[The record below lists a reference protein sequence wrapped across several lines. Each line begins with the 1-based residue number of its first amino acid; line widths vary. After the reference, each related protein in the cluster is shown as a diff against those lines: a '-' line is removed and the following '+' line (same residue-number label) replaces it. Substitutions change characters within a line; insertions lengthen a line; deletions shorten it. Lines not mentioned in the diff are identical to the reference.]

1 MTSMLRRTVH
11 SFVIGGCILLI
22 PSGARAQVVLKANDS
37 VSVRFGFL
45 SQTWADFTQNVR
57 QDSSYAQSIFER
69 RLRFIMGVQVGSHL
83 SFFFQT
89 DNPNLGRSGPGF
101 TKTLGAGFIT
111 QDAYVEVKPGASNA
125 LLLDAG
131 LQYVPFCRN
140 CMESAAT
147 ILPMDLGAYSYLQN
161 AGTASSGGRDV
172 GFVGRG
178 YLFGDRLEYRAGV
191 FSGARLSTAPGVQT
205 ATNSLRGAGRLQ
217 LQLLDPEAPAYSYP
231 GNYFGRKKVLS
242 VGAALDA
249 QSSYRAIV
257 IDGLLSLP
265 VGGDGITA
273 QANFIHYDGRE
284 LIPALPKQDTFEA
297 EAGYHFNGA
306 KLTPWAKF
314 EMRSYDEAVQSALFQ
329 GERRVQ
335 VGGTWYVSGSNLNLK
350 AGYGVATLDRLG
362 QPALTQ
368 NGVTFQ
374 LQAYYY

>member
-1 MTSMLRRTVH
+1 MIRRILC
-11 SFVIGGCILLI
+11 SFAIGGSILLV
-22 PSGARAQVVLKANDS
+22 PTGARSQAVLKVNDS
-37 VSVRFGFL
+37 VSVRLGFL
-45 SQTWADFTQNVR
+45 SQTWADFSQNVR
-57 QDSSYAQSIFER
+57 QDSSWAQNIFER
-69 RLRFIMGVQVGSHL
+69 RLRFIIGVQVGPHL

-89 DNPNLGRSGPGF
+89 DNPNLGRSGPGS
-101 TKTLGAGFIT
+101 TKALGSGFIT
-111 QDAYVEVKPGASNA
+111 QDAYVEVKPGRSNA

-147 ILPMDLGAYSYLQN
+147 ILPLDLSGYAYLQN

-178 YLFGDRLEYRAGV
+178 YLFGDRLEYRAGL

-205 ATNSLRGAGRLQ
+205 ATNSLRGAGRIQ

-231 GNYFGRKKVLS
+231 GNYLGRKKVFS

-249 QSSYRAIV
+249 QSSYRGVAV
-257 IDGLLSLP
+257 DGFLSLP
-265 VGGDGITA
+265 VGTNGITA
-273 QANFIHYDGRE
+273 QANFIHYDGHE
-284 LIPALPKQDTFEA
+284 LIPSLPKQDTFAA

-314 EMRSYDEAVQSALFQ
+314 ESRSYADAVRSALFQ
-329 GERRVQ
+329 NERRFQ

-362 QPALTQ
+362 QPALKQ
-368 NGVTFQ
+368 NGVTLQ